1 VFRIFQSHLLWLI
14 NRRSV
19 SITTK
24 NSIKIPLAFHHK
36 SMRLNEPRLTT
47 RFQWKNTCA
56 LAGWLA
62 ERSLEMKKL
71 PRCRRRE
78 RNGGSDFQENKS
90 QKYRAPPF
98 KLRNYFSA
106 SCLLTAAAPPR
117 DFLLTCALLI
127 KWPRVPINKNS
138 GSILV

>member
-1 VFRIFQSHLLWLI
+1 
-14 NRRSV
+14 
-19 SITTK
+19 
-24 NSIKIPLAFHHK
+24 
-36 SMRLNEPRLTT
+36 
-47 RFQWKNTCA
+47 
-56 LAGWLA
+56 
-62 ERSLEMKKL
+62 MKKL

-98 KLRNYFSA
+98 KLRNYFSELFA
-106 SCLLTAAAPPR
+106 HRAARRRRR